1 MAGIYDNPEMIGA
14 FLDEV
19 EEQLQLLEQSI
30 LELERNGETPEII
43 QKIFRVAHTLKGS
56 SAAMGFEKMKLLTHE
71 MENVLDKIR
80 NHHLEAT
87 KSVINILFQC
97 LDHLRMLKEDFVA
110 DKKDIKTDISSTL
123 SELKKILSGEY
134 NQSKNTKK
142 TKNKVI
148 ESMGQETGQEDKTIQ
163 FMLDLEQQIQL
174 EQAVFSGLN
183 LLVCEVKISEASVMK
198 SARAYLIL
206 NHFNQIGTVI
216 KVEPNIL
223 ETQDDLEISKV
234 SYLIITQ
241 LDEKTIETQVKSEI
255 MEIESIKVYPYHF
268 EILKQQPLGAGN
280 VIAEA
285 DSKTDLKA
293 VDVEKKISQTV
304 RVDVEKLEK
313 MMDLVGELVI
323 ERTRIAQVGN
333 TLNERYKS
341 DNTIED
347 FVGISNQVS
356 RVTNELQEVVLK
368 TRMLPIKR
376 LFGRFPRLVRD
387 LAEALNKEVELIM
400 EGEETELDKTII
412 EDIVDPLIHLIRNA
426 VDHGI
431 ETPEERAKA
440 GKLSKGTLQI
450 NAFHQENN
458 VILTVQDDGRGIDLE
473 RIKESAVR
481 KQIITAQ
488 EAASLTEHETV
499 SLIFHAG
506 FSTSQTVSDIS
517 GRGVGMDIV
526 RSHIDKLN
534 GIIEVETKQGEGTK
548 FIVKLPLTLA
558 ILTGL
563 LVKVNDETYVLP
575 MSNVIEIVRKPEN
588 EIESVKGQAIAVI
601 REKVLPLIWL
611 HDYFNI
617 SRKKKRKNIFIVV
630 LGVAE
635 KRLGL
640 VVDELVGNQEIV
652 VKPLG
657 SYIGKVET
665 FSGAT
670 ILGDGSVACILD
682 VAGVAKMVGSKKV
695 SKTGYEQSKQ

>member
-19 EEQLQLLEQSI
+19 EEQLQLLEQNI
-30 LELERNGETPEII
+30 LELERSGETPEII
-43 QKIFRVAHTLKGS
+43 QKVFRVAHTLKGS
-56 SAAMGFEKMKLLTHE
+56 SSAMGFEKMKLLTHE

-80 NHHLEAT
+80 NHHLKAT
-87 KSVINILFQC
+87 KPVINVLFQC
-97 LDHLRMLKEDFVA
+97 LDHLRLLKEDFLA
-110 DKKDIKTDISSTL
+110 DRKDIKTDISSTL
-123 SELKKILSGEY
+123 SELKKILSGGY
-134 NQSKNTKK
+134 NQNKNTKK
-142 TKNKVI
+142 AKNKAI
-148 ESMGQETGQEDKTIQ
+148 ESTVQETGQEDKAIR

-174 EQAVFSGLN
+174 EQAVISGFN
-183 LLVCEVKISEASVMK
+183 ILVCEVKLTEDSVMK

-206 NHFNQIGTVI
+206 NHFNQLGTVI
-216 KVEPNIL
+216 QVEPNIL
-223 ETQDDLEISKV
+223 ENEDELLKSTI
-234 SYLIITQ
+234 SYLLITQ
-241 LDEKTIETQVKSEI
+241 LDGKTIETKVRNEL
-255 MEIESIKVYPYHF
+255 MEIDSIKVYPYHHLD
-268 EILKQQPLGAGN
+268 ISKLQPLAAGN
-280 VIAEA
+280 V
-285 DSKTDLKA
+285 KTGTDNNANPKA
-293 VDVEKKISQTV
+293 VDIERKVNQTV
-304 RVDVEKLEK
+304 RVDVERLEK

-333 TLNERYKS
+333 ILHDRYTS

-347 FVGISNQVS
+347 LVGISNQVS
-356 RVTNELQEVVLK
+356 RVTNELQEIVLK
-368 TRMLPIKR
+368 TRMLPIKQ

-412 EDIVDPLIHLIRNA
+412 EDIADPLIHLIRNA

-431 ETPEERAKA
+431 ETPEERART
-440 GKLSKGTLQI
+440 GKPPTGTLQI
-450 NAFHQENN
+450 SAFHQENH

-473 RIKESAVR
+473 RVKESAVK

-488 EAASLTEHETV
+488 EAASLTEHDTIG
-499 SLIFHAG
+499 LIFHSG

-517 GRGVGMDIV
+517 GRGVGMDV
-526 RSHIDKLN
+526 VKSHIDKLN

-548 FIVKLPLTLA
+548 FIIKLPLTLA

-563 LVKVNDETYVLP
+563 LVKINHETYALP
-575 MSNVIEIVRKPEN
+575 MSNVIEIVRKPEK
-588 EIESVKGQAIAVI
+588 EIESVKGQAITVI
-601 REKVLPLIWL
+601 REKVLPLVWV

-617 SRKKKRKNIFIVV
+617 PRKKKRKNIFIVV

-682 VAGVAKMVGSKKV
+682 VAGIAKMVGSKKV
-695 SKTGYEQSKQ
+695 SKASDE